1 MHVARSNALPREDA
15 ELCVAL
21 DDWRR
26 NLRGVLLDGVPQ
38 IVQDALLVRD
48 GVAVQGVEDLV
59 PVANEVDELLRRVD
73 QATCMIERLHH
84 V

>member
-1 MHVARSNALPREDA
+1 MPVARSNALPREDA

-21 DDWRR
+21 DDGRR

-73 QATCMIERLHH
+73 QAACMIERLHH